1 MRAETE
7 PLQTTLDEAI
17 PLSEVTFV
25 VVDLETT
32 GGSPSQAGITE
43 IGAVAY
49 RGGERV
55 GTFETLVDPQL
66 PIPPFVARLTGI
78 TDRMVAGAP
87 TIGQVLPSFRSF
99 ARDAVIV
106 AHNAT
111 FDVGFLDAA
120 LDAHDLPL
128 LPAPAVCTARL
139 ARRVVWPDVPNVKLR
154 TLAEYFRTPTQPR
167 HRAFGDAQA
176 TAEVLHGLLELG
188 GRLGI
193 RTLGELHAAVRARG
207 RPNYGKIRLADDLPR
222 TPGVY
227 LFRGRDDA
235 VLYVG
240 KSKDL
245 RTRVRSY
252 FYGDSRRKVGR
263 LLEQVTGVE
272 GRPCGS
278 ELEALVLEA
287 RLIREHEPTYNRH
300 GKGWRRYTY
309 LKLDLA
315 EAFPRLKVVREVK
328 GDGVFLGPF
337 ASSSRAALAKEAL
350 EEAFPVRRCTRAM
363 GATTRFSPCAL
374 AGIGRCPAPCD
385 GRVDRD
391 GYAAIV
397 DAMRD
402 ALAAPGGL
410 LAVLEDRMR
419 SLAEAERFEE
429 AAAARTR
436 GSSVDGCSCATR
448 RAGRSSSRAGASRA
462 ARRCPRPVRGIAPTS
477 SRRSARSSRADP
489 RPSWTRTPR
498 PASRSPVAR
507 NSTGS
512 CGSSARWPTTAT
524 APRGAATRS
533 GAHAVAQATGRSIA
547 TTSASR
553 CHEVRSSSVREAYFS
568 RRSCR
573 ARASFASS
581 RSRIAAWARKSASP
595 SRRPTVG
602 CSRMLRTQS
611 LRSPPPESR
620 NTRSPSSANQ
630 ISIVCGLPVR
640 RPVVVT

>member
-49 RGGERV
+49 RGGERI

-252 FYGDSRRKVGR
+252 FYGDSRKKVGR

-429 AAAARTR
+429 AAAARDRLRALAEAIAR
-436 GSSVDGCSCATR
+436 GRQDTWLLGGRLLLRDEEGREVLVEGGSLAGGAPMSAPCPRDRADELATL
-448 RAGRSSSRAGASRA
+448 RSFI
-462 ARRCPRPVRGIAPTS
+462 ARRPPAVLDADTAPCE
-477 SRRSARSSRADP
+477 
-489 RPSWTRTPR
+489 
-498 PASRSPVAR
+498 PVA
-507 NSTGS
+507 G
-512 CGSSARWPTTAT
+512 
-524 APRGAATRS
+524 GAELHRILRLVR
-533 GAHAVAQATGRSIA
+533 AVADDGDGAPGR
-547 TTSASR
+547 R
-553 CHEVRSSSVREAYFS
+553 H
-568 RRSCR
+568 
-573 ARASFASS
+573 
-581 RSRIAAWARKSASP
+581 P
-595 SRRPTVG
+595 
-602 CSRMLRTQS
+602 
-611 LRSPPPESR
+611 
-620 NTRSPSSANQ
+620 
-630 ISIVCGLPVR
+630 
-640 RPVVVT
+640 